1 MHSLY
6 SGRVS
11 ESESSDNK
19 ISSSS
24 DDSLLT
30 DEGKLS
36 LKPYMHEPPA
46 TPSTLRKS
54 VEKKKNQSIA
64 EPAHYGTLPPSPPT
78 ERCESES
85 FDGKIVGTAVLLMTR
100 FFA

>member
-1 MHSLY
+1 MKITAAHH

-11 ESESSDNK
+11 ESESSDYE

-24 DDSLLT
+24 NDSLLT

-46 TPSTLRKS
+46 TPSTLQKS
-54 VEKKKNQSIA
+54 VEKKKDQSQNPHTTGMLFVSATQPCTI
-64 EPAHYGTLPPSPPT
+64 H
-78 ERCESES
+78 
-85 FDGKIVGTAVLLMTR
+85 VLTIIYLKLHT
-100 FFA
+100 F

>member
-1 MHSLY
+1 MTAAHH
-6 SGRVS
+6 SGRDT
-11 ESESSDNK
+11 ESESSENE

-54 VEKKKNQSIA
+54 VEKKKNQSQNLHTTVCCFRVRRLSVA
-64 EPAHYGTLPPSPPT
+64 NQS
-78 ERCESES
+78 
-85 FDGKIVGTAVLLMTR
+85 LMEKLSVQQSC
-100 FFA
+100 

>member
-1 MHSLY
+1 MTAAHH

-11 ESESSDNK
+11 GSRDYE

-54 VEKKKNQSIA
+54 VEKKNNQSQNPHTICMV
-64 EPAHYGTLPPSPPT
+64 
-78 ERCESES
+78 RCLRVRRLSVANQ
-85 FDGKIVGTAVLLMTR
+85 KVLMEKLSVQQSC
-100 FFA
+100 

>member
-1 MHSLY
+1 MTAAHH

-24 DDSLLT
+24 VDSLLT

-54 VEKKKNQSIA
+54 VEKKKNQSQN
-64 EPAHYGTLPPSPPT
+64 PHTT
-78 ERCESES
+78 VRCLRVRRLSVANQS
-85 FDGKIVGTAVLLMTR
+85 VLMEKLSVQQSC
-100 FFA
+100 

>member
-1 MHSLY
+1 MTAAHHS
-6 SGRVS
+6 VS
-11 ESESSDNK
+11 ESESSENE
-19 ISSSS
+19 ISSSG

-54 VEKKKNQSIA
+54 VEKKKNQSQN
-64 EPAHYGTLPPSPPT
+64 PHTT
-78 ERCESES
+78 VRCLRVRRL
-85 FDGKIVGTAVLLMTR
+85 GVANQTVLMEKLSVQQSC
-100 FFA
+100 

>member
-1 MHSLY
+1 MTAGHH

-11 ESESSDNK
+11 ESESSENE
-19 ISSSS
+19 ISSTSSS

-54 VEKKKNQSIA
+54 VEKKKNQSQN
-64 EPAHYGTLPPSPPT
+64 PHTT
-78 ERCESES
+78 VRCLRVRRLSVANQTVLME
-85 FDGKIVGTAVLLMTR
+85 KISVQQSC
-100 FFA
+100 

>member
-1 MHSLY
+1 MTAAHH
-6 SGRVS
+6 SGRVT
-11 ESESSDNK
+11 ESESSENE

-54 VEKKKNQSIA
+54 VQKKKNQSQN
-64 EPAHYGTLPPSPPT
+64 PHTTVPV
-78 ERCESES
+78 RCLRVRRLS
-85 FDGKIVGTAVLLMTR
+85 VANQRVLMEKLSVQQSC
-100 FFA
+100 

>member
-1 MHSLY
+1 MTAAHH

-11 ESESSDNK
+11 ESESSENE

-46 TPSTLRKS
+46 IPSTLRKS
-54 VEKKKNQSIA
+54 VEKKKNQSQN
-64 EPAHYGTLPPSPPT
+64 PHTT
-78 ERCESES
+78 VRCLLVRRLS
-85 FDGKIVGTAVLLMTR
+85 VANQTVLMEKLSVQQSC
-100 FFA
+100 

>member
-1 MHSLY
+1 MTAAHH

-11 ESESSDNK
+11 ESESSENE

-36 LKPYMHEPPA
+36 LKPYMDEPPA

-54 VEKKKNQSIA
+54 VEKK
-64 EPAHYGTLPPSPPT
+64 SPPT
-78 ERCESES
+78 ERCESDS
-85 FDGKIVGTAVLLMTR
+85 VDGKIVGTAVLLMTR

>member
-1 MHSLY
+1 MTAAHH
-6 SGRVS
+6 SGRVT
-11 ESESSDNK
+11 ESESSENE

-54 VEKKKNQSIA
+54 VEEKKNQSQN
-64 EPAHYGTLPPSPPT
+64 PHTT
-78 ERCESES
+78 VRCLRVRRLS
-85 FDGKIVGTAVLLMTR
+85 VTNQTVLMEKLSVQQSC
-100 FFA
+100 

>member
-1 MHSLY
+1 MTAAHH

-11 ESESSDNK
+11 ESESSGYE

-24 DDSLLT
+24 NDSLLT

-54 VEKKKNQSIA
+54 VEKKKNQSQN
-64 EPAHYGTLPPSPPT
+64 PHTT
-78 ERCESES
+78 VRCLRLQ
-85 FDGKIVGTAVLLMTR
+85 VRRLRVANQTVLMEKLSVQQSC
-100 FFA
+100 